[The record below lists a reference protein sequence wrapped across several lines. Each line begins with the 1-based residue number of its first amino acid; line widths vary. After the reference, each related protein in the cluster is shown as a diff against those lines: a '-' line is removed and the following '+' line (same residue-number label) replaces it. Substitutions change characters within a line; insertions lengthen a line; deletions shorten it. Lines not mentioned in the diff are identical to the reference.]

1 MVVERRLPRLRSSMF
16 RVSAGFGGI
25 VFALVY
31 AEVLL
36 LLGVLGR
43 TLCWRNANALLMRGA
58 RRGGL
63 FTQGARRSSPCSRV
77 ANLPVLPNGGRQGS
91 QK

>member
-58 RRGGL
+58 RREGL
-63 FTQGARRSSPCSRV
+63 VYARSSEEQPLFEGC
-77 ANLPVLPNGGRQGS
+77 
-91 QK
+91 